1 MNIIFSEISEISPL
15 SVYFW
20 EKIIFAFFGR
30 RIINIIYLIFIHI
43 YKNCHVSMYFLR
55 KIIFHFPSKKKYYV
69 FSEKELPSFQI
80 LQKRSYFQWDYFGK
94 TIFSEHL
101 KKAYSHVFYFFFFG
115 ERSSFLFRLTNNII
129 FLGKRNI
136 IFPEKTR
143 NIPFQCHFFGKIIF
157 SEHLEKEIMF
167 FCAVYIFSF

>member
-30 RIINIIYLIFIHI
+30 RIISYIWYLYIYTKLIMFPCIFWERSSFIFRLKKNIMFSLKKNYHLSRYYEKDHI
-43 YKNCHVSMYFLR
+43 SSE
-55 KIIFHFPSKKKYYV
+55 IIL
-69 FSEKELPSFQI
+69 EKPSFQNIWRKHI
-80 LQKRSYFQWDYFGK
+80 LM
-94 TIFSEHL
+94 
-101 KKAYSHVFYFFFFG
+101 YFFFFG

-167 FCAVYIFSF
+167 FRAVYIFSF